1 MPKFHAP
8 INLTNNKLTN
18 LANGTANTDAI
29 NLGQLNSAL
38 TNAVTGNMTNPG
50 NMGGYL
56 PV

>member
-38 TNAVTGNMTNPG
+38 TGTVFGNSTAG
-50 NMGGYL
+50 TSGYI

>member
-38 TNAVTGNMTNPG
+38 TNAVTGNSTNPR
-50 NMGGYL
+50 NIGGYL

>member
-38 TNAVTGNMTNPG
+38 TGTVFGNSTANP
-50 NMGGYL
+50 NTSGYI